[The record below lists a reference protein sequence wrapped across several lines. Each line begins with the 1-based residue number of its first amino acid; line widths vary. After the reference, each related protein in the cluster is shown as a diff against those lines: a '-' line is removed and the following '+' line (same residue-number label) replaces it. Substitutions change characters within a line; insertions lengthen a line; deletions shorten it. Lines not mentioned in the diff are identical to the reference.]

1 MKRVERIIRGVFMFL
16 FGLMVGGAS
25 MWFMTIDALNDIR
38 RDNRTKR
45 RVSYRDY
52 YSDREIS

>member
-1 MKRVERIIRGVFMFL
+1 MKNVEHIIRGVFMFL
-16 FGLMVGGAS
+16 FGLTVGGAS
-25 MWFMTIDALNDIR
+25 MWFMTINALKDIGQ
-38 RDNRTKR
+38 DNRTKR